1 MPRCYVVFRGRAPG
15 VYDHWEDCSKQ
26 VNGFRGNSYK
36 SYNTRAAAEARW
48 FIHLEEQKKNKW
60 MKTLVAVAAAAA
72 VLLTM
77 LAVLW

>member
-1 MPRCYVVFRGRAPG
+1 MPRCYVVFRGRVPG
-15 VYDHWEDCSKQ
+15 VYDHWDECSKQ

-48 FIHLEEQKKNKW
+48 FIHLEEQKNKW
-60 MKTLVAVAAAAA
+60 MKTLVVAIAA
-72 VLLTM
+72 VSVIM